1 MVRGL
6 YFLELKMGSG
16 LRHKTNILIIFGLL
30 YFSLSAFCDDGYD
43 FIRPKREPVIS
54 ASVNLVPGNPIRIWV
69 AFTDK
74 GIFTTEEYSAAVGK
88 LDISQRTLA
97 RRAKMGAAPE
107 IQDLPVNQDYLAQLE
122 PFVIAINQSSRWLNA
137 VSATIFKEKLP
148 DIANLPFVAEI
159 RPVAKGESCER
170 FRWEE
175 AVSWKG
181 VDGYNE
187 NYAHLGHEGAF
198 YGNSYDQL
206 DQIGVIEAHRRGLY
220 GEGVIITI
228 MDGGFMVDHRS
239 LTHSDV
245 LAEWDFINNDPFTGY
260 DPEQDIRAQPR
271 HGTAVMSNIASFDPG
286 NLIGAAPYASFMLAK
301 TEDIRDET
309 PAEEDN
315 MVAAIEW
322 AEWNGT
328 DVISTS
334 LSYSDWYVAADY
346 DGIIPYA
353 SRAVQRAFEMG
364 VVFVTSMGNAG
375 PRPMTMGAPADA
387 EGSIS
392 VGGVDSTS
400 TLVRFSS
407 RGPTADGRIKPNVL
421 AMARHVTV
429 ARPYTYD
436 EFSLAN
442 GTSFSCPL
450 AAGALALL
458 IQAHP
463 DWPSYKIMEAAENT
477 ADRASYPDNDWGYG
491 ILRVDKALDYP
502 SLSGYIIDAET
513 NQPIPD
519 AEIHFISVDTSGV
532 IAADSLGYYFG
543 ANFTGGKYSITAVA
557 NGYLESDYRTIILPP
572 DEYCDFA
579 LTPH

>member
-1 MVRGL
+1 
-6 YFLELKMGSG
+6 MGSG
-16 LRHKTNILIIFGLL
+16 LRHKTNILIIVSLL
-30 YFSLSAFCDDGYD
+30 CFSLSSFCDDGYD
-43 FIRPKREPVIS
+43 FIRPKSEPVIS
-54 ASVNLVPGNPIRIWV
+54 SLVNLVLGDPIRIWV

-74 GIFTTEEYSAAVGK
+74 GIFTAEEYTSAIEK
-88 LDISQRTLA
+88 LNIPPRTLV
-97 RRAKMGAAPE
+97 RRAKMNAALE
-107 IQDLPVNQDYLAQLE
+107 IQDLPVNQGYLAQLE
-122 PFVIAINQSSRWLNA
+122 SLVIALNQSSRWLNA
-137 VSATIFKEKLP
+137 ISATIFREDLP

-159 RPVAKGESCER
+159 CPVAKGESCGR

-181 VDGYNE
+181 VDGYNDSF
-187 NYAHLGHEGAF
+187 AHLGHEGAF

-239 LTHSDV
+239 LMHSEV

-260 DPEQDIRAQPR
+260 DPDQDISGQPR

-286 NLIGAAPYASFMLAK
+286 NLIGAAPYARFMLAK

-353 SRAVQRAFEMG
+353 SRAVQRAYEMG

-392 VGGVDSTS
+392 VGAVDSTS

-407 RGPTADGRIKPNVL
+407 RGPTADGRIKPNIL
-421 AMARHVTV
+421 AMGRHVTV

-436 EFSLAN
+436 EYSLAN

-463 DWPSYKIMEAAENT
+463 DWPAYKIMEAAENT
-477 ADRASYPDNDWGYG
+477 ADRASYPNNDWGYG

-502 SLSGYIIDAET
+502 SLSGYITDAVT
-513 NQPIPD
+513 HQPIPN
-519 AEIHFISVDTSGV
+519 ATVIYVDCNGVDKWSTITDSSGF
-532 IAADSLGYYFG
+532 YFE
-543 ANFTGGKYSITAVA
+543 ANIPEGKYHIMAFSR
-557 NGYLESDYRTIILPP
+557 GYGNSVERTVILPP
-572 DEYCDFA
+572 DAISDFA
-579 LTPH
+579 LTPVRW